1 MLTSILDS
9 VGKDPAIA
17 PYVAQYND
25 FVAELGGAF
34 QFLLIALCLV
44 VGLFGRRLSG
54 VIRVALLFVIGFVAS
69 VYWVVPVVQE
79 FVPTVPTLVI
89 AISIGL
95 FAAVMSRMIYNFVY
109 IGCIGVDVYN
119 ICFGALFFVELT
131 SLTKGNLGLSIGVAA
146 VAVIIALLLRKYL
159 EMLFTAGLGAFGVA
173 YFLKDL
179 VDYTASI
186 NLDAM
191 TTVGI
196 LAAIIAI
203 PMFIYQYYNR
213 VIY

>member
-1 MLTSILDS
+1 MNEAS
-9 VGKDPAIA
+9 IA
-17 PYVAQYND
+17 PITAEFNT
-25 FVAELGGAF
+25 FVANLGDAF
-34 QFLLIALCLV
+34 NFLLVALCLV

-54 VIRVALLFVIGFVAS
+54 IIRVALLFVIGFVAS
-69 VYWVVPVVQE
+69 VYWVAPVIQG
-79 FVPTVPTLVI
+79 FIPSIP
-89 AISIGL
+89 SIGVGIAVGI

-109 IGCIGVDVYN
+109 IGCIGFDVYN

-131 SLTKGNLGLSIGVAA
+131 SLTKGNLPVSIT
-146 VAVIIALLLRKYL
+146 VAVIAVVIALLVRKYL

-173 YFLKDL
+173 YFVKEM
-179 VDYTASI
+179 VDYTTAV

-196 LAAIIAI
+196 VAAIIAI